1 MNLTIKQILREGLI
15 NEITVK
21 DAWTKFYSNVE
32 KFPILKGDESLFQ
45 KLNDIYPRKGDN
57 FNKGYFTWLYNL
69 VRTNQLKEEDFY
81 KAKEYLR
88 LFDKFINRI
97 PNESR
102 DINKFKSLND
112 LYDVVKGFED
122 GEETMATSN
131 KDEIRQIKQNEIDK
145 VFENGDWL
153 IMIPKTERAS
163 CLIGK
168 GTQWCTAA
176 EQSNNMFDHYNS
188 DGPLYVLVNKDD
200 NKKYQLHFES
210 NQLMDENDRAVEAS
224 YFFDHVLEDSDAFQF
239 LQGAYDNFWD
249 FILINSAE
257 DIANGGYSETF
268 EEALNSDTTPE
279 VLRNALSTLRYG
291 SDSHSVY
298 LGFVYEKDP
307 DNIGEDEVL
316 RLFDA
321 DAFDYADEDDVESI
335 FRHLTEIGYDFDQIG
350 DENVSRFNN
359 AKQALAKHKVEMDKE
374 YKTDKGRT
382 LRVNKINFGDESIG
396 EYNVTMD
403 GQRGDVNLETL
414 LNLLH
419 QGQLFESKNAIKQA
433 LRENINTCDCC
444 KYFDTNSYE
453 NYDGLTHPL
462 YTIINKSK
470 SFSIN
475 YIAPKQYLYSIARGF
490 GVSYEDSMM
499 HVSKEKVQKYV
510 NDMKN
515 GDKFPIGYY
524 EDNKPN
530 QEGRHRAVALLEIG
544 CQSMP
549 IVVIKN
555 LTPEQIK
562 KVVLTFKDFSKEELD
577 AKFKHMG
584 YHGISSLDWRE
595 LQNYITYK
603 L

>member
-21 DAWTKFYSNVE
+21 DAWTKFYSDVN
-32 KFPILKGDESLFQ
+32 KFPVLKGDESLFQ

-69 VRTNQLKEEDFY
+69 IRTNQLKEEDFY

-97 PNESR
+97 PSESR
-102 DINKFKSLND
+102 DINRFKNLND
-112 LYDVVKGFED
+112 LYDVVKEFEGGD
-122 GEETMATSN
+122 ETMPTSKN
-131 KDEIRQIKQNEIDK
+131 DEIRQIKQNEIDK
-145 VFENGDWL
+145 VFENDNWL

-224 YFFDHVLEDSDAFQF
+224 YFFDNVLEDSDASDF

-257 DIANGGYSETF
+257 DIAAGGYSEIF
-268 EEALNSDTTPE
+268 EEALTSDATPQVLE
-279 VLRNALSTLRYG
+279 NALNTLRNG
-291 SDSHSVY
+291 SDVRSVY

-307 DNIGEDEVL
+307 DKIDEDEVL

-321 DAFDYADEDDVESI
+321 DAFDYADEEDIEAI

-350 DENVSRFNN
+350 DENVSKFNN
-359 AKQALAKHKVEMDKE
+359 AKQALAKHKIELDKE
-374 YKTDKGRT
+374 YKTDKGRKLT
-382 LRVNKINFGDESIG
+382 VNKINFGAETPN

-403 GQRGDVNLETL
+403 GKRGNVNLETL

-419 QGQLFESKNAIKQA
+419 QGQLFERLKRRK
-433 LRENINTCDCC
+433 
-444 KYFDTNSYE
+444 
-453 NYDGLTHPL
+453 
-462 YTIINKSK
+462 
-470 SFSIN
+470 
-475 YIAPKQYLYSIARGF
+475 
-490 GVSYEDSMM
+490 
-499 HVSKEKVQKYV
+499 
-510 NDMKN
+510 
-515 GDKFPIGYY
+515 
-524 EDNKPN
+524 
-530 QEGRHRAVALLEIG
+530 
-544 CQSMP
+544 
-549 IVVIKN
+549 
-555 LTPEQIK
+555 
-562 KVVLTFKDFSKEELD
+562 
-577 AKFKHMG
+577 
-584 YHGISSLDWRE
+584 
-595 LQNYITYK
+595 
-603 L
+603 